1 MIAGVAVAA
10 VAAALAWPPADPFA
24 GAKTVA
30 LKSESGAG
38 MGIDV
43 EAELRIVLNE
53 RDLRIVSDE
62 KAADVVVAVTDA
74 RFDLGNAQ
82 LVLTGGKLT
91 GRATAVC
98 RIVNARTQRAYIM
111 DLTLSLRDG
120 KVTASLVGR
129 RFWQFWKERP
139 TA

>member
-1 MIAGVAVAA
+1 VVVGVVVAA
-10 VAAALAWPPADPFA
+10 IAVALAWPPADPFA

-38 MGIDV
+38 AAIDV

-111 DLTLSLRDG
+111 DLVLSLRDG
-120 KVTASLVGR
+120 KVTASLAGR
-129 RFWQFWKERP
+129 RFWQFWKPQP
-139 TA
+139 TV